1 MEQDTIKRNEFNEY
15 TKRMEAEHDRQ
26 NHRINVLEETT
37 KRLGELHI
45 SVNELA
51 ITMKQMLEEQKSQGQ
66 RLGELESRD
75 GKMWRTVTSHIITCI
90 VGAIVCYAITRI
102 GL

>member
-1 MEQDTIKRNEFNEY
+1 MEQNTIMRNEFNEY
-15 TKRMEAEHDRQ
+15 TKRMEAEHERQ
-26 NHRINVLEETT
+26 NHRIAEAEESI
-37 KRLGELHI
+37 KQLSALHI

-75 GKMWRTVTSHIITCI
+75 GKMWRTVTSHIITGV
-90 VGAIVCYAITRI
+90 VGALVCYALTRI